1 MGPSPLELIFP
12 QILCLLSIQ
21 NYQIAREV
29 VKWSTMQQQTLGVAF
44 SLLDTLN
51 QNYINGAHMMILF
64 QTIDLYRDIPD
75 FQLHLRQVFLALGKN
90 EDSAIHKDE
99 FEALCD
105 VIVLQI
111 EQQFQSL
118 PKSQGPFREM
128 VNQFWW
134 LKFSSQPFYS
144 YFIWAATF
152 LSLLLAICEREAKDN
167 VLKNNLVIM
176 VFIFGWVFLL
186 DAFFKIVL
194 QSWNVYWSHSLNRF
208 DFVFSLLILVIF
220 FASTVF
226 GIQPRWMSILLI
238 ARAFRVL
245 HLITLMSHWRL
256 MARTLVKLIPA
267 TAPILALQFL
277 ICSFFSLLGVHL
289 FGGEV
294 YIGHPAL
301 QNTEYADGRL
311 FAFNYNDYASAVVT
325 SFNLCVVNNWYV
337 IMDAYAIVTQT
348 AWSRSFFIMFWGIA
362 VVFTLN
368 VVVAFFV
375 EAFVKEMDL
384 AESYH
389 ISHRSSDPS
398 KRRLVSQRKLSY
410 HNLYK
415 DICKNSEPN

>member
-1 MGPSPLELIFP
+1 MDPSPLELIFP

-152 LSLLLAICEREAKDN
+152 LSLLLAICERE
-167 VLKNNLVIM
+167 VI
-176 VFIFGWVFLL
+176 VF
-186 DAFFKIVL
+186 
-194 QSWNVYWSHSLNRF
+194 N
-208 DFVFSLLILVIF
+208 FSLV
-220 FASTVF
+220 AD
-226 GIQPRWMSILLI
+226 P
-238 ARAFRVL
+238 
-245 HLITLMSHWRL
+245 H
-256 MARTLVKLIPA
+256 
-267 TAPILALQFL
+267 
-277 ICSFFSLLGVHL
+277 FFSPSCCIRFELGFLAAVKHPQSKVND
-289 FGGEV
+289 EV
-294 YIGHPAL
+294 Y
-301 QNTEYADGRL
+301 
-311 FAFNYNDYASAVVT
+311 F
-325 SFNLCVVNNWYV
+325 
-337 IMDAYAIVTQT
+337 
-348 AWSRSFFIMFWGIA
+348 
-362 VVFTLN
+362 
-368 VVVAFFV
+368 
-375 EAFVKEMDL
+375 
-384 AESYH
+384 
-389 ISHRSSDPS
+389 
-398 KRRLVSQRKLSY
+398 KL
-410 HNLYK
+410 
-415 DICKNSEPN
+415 

>member
-1 MGPSPLELIFP
+1 MDPSPLELIFP

-176 VFIFGWVFLL
+176 VFIFGTY
-186 DAFFKIVL
+186 
-194 QSWNVYWSHSLNRF
+194 SN
-208 DFVFSLLILVIF
+208 FSLSFRGFMEFINMSCICILFCFWV
-220 FASTVF
+220 
-226 GIQPRWMSILLI
+226 P
-238 ARAFRVL
+238 
-245 HLITLMSHWRL
+245 
-256 MARTLVKLIPA
+256 
-267 TAPILALQFL
+267 
-277 ICSFFSLLGVHL
+277 
-289 FGGEV
+289 
-294 YIGHPAL
+294 
-301 QNTEYADGRL
+301 
-311 FAFNYNDYASAVVT
+311 
-325 SFNLCVVNNWYV
+325 
-337 IMDAYAIVTQT
+337 
-348 AWSRSFFIMFWGIA
+348 MF
-362 VVFTLN
+362 
-368 VVVAFFV
+368 
-375 EAFVKEMDL
+375 
-384 AESYH
+384 
-389 ISHRSSDPS
+389 
-398 KRRLVSQRKLSY
+398 
-410 HNLYK
+410 
-415 DICKNSEPN
+415 